1 MKKTQVAVTLAGLLV
16 LTGCTKPVMQDNR
29 YIPAKD
35 DQAVGASRQY
45 DDFGSDNKTYGSI
58 PPASADSQAA
68 PAQPRYDQM
77 QQAPAQPRYDQAQQ
91 APAQQAPAQQT
102 RNNGPY
108 CKYAPMEDV
117 KSSGGISDSRPARK
131 AGKKGRR
138 TAGKA
143 ALPKGGIYVVKSG
156 DYPAKIAKKFGVSV
170 SALLEANKM
179 TMDDAKKLQIGQ
191 KLTIP
196 AKGAAKGKKVNKKT
210 AGKTEVKVE
219 AGVYVVR
226 SGDVPAR
233 IARRLKV
240 KLADLLKANNM
251 TLEDAKKL
259 QIGQKLVVPGK
270 GVQKQEVAKKDVTT
284 EKKTKQDAQKQEVKE
299 KNEDLDSADQIAK
312 KIEEN
317 PADDKNNFDDGG
329 EPYEIAE
336 DTTFRE
342 LAVKL
347 NIPEAKL
354 RSMNT
359 DITGDN
365 LPKSSCVMIPSKK

>member
-58 PPASADSQAA
+58 PPASADSQAV

-77 QQAPAQPRYDQAQQ
+77 QQ

-284 EKKTKQDAQKQEVKE
+284 EKKTKQDAQKQEIKE

-317 PADDKNNFDDGG
+317 PADDKSIDDGG

>member
-1 MKKTQVAVTLAGLLV
+1 MKKTQVIVTLAGLLV

-58 PPASADSQAA
+58 PPASADSQAV
-68 PAQPRYDQM
+68 
-77 QQAPAQPRYDQAQQ
+77 PAQPRYDQALQ
-91 APAQQAPAQQT
+91 APVQQAPAQQT

-131 AGKKGRR
+131 GGKKGRR
-138 TAGKA
+138 SAGKA

-179 TMDDAKKLQIGQ
+179 TMADAKKLQIGQ

-196 AKGAAKGKKVNKKT
+196 ARGKKADKKS
-210 AGKTEVKVE
+210 AGKSEVKVE
-219 AGVYVVR
+219 AGIYIVR
-226 SGDVPAR
+226 AGDVPAR

-240 KLADLLKANNM
+240 KLADLLKANDM

-270 GVQKQEVAKKDVTT
+270 GVQKQEVAQKDVTT

-299 KNEDLDSADQIAK
+299 KNEDLDSADLIAK

-317 PADDKNNFDDGG
+317 PADDKNKNNFDDGG
-329 EPYEIAE
+329 EPYELAE
-336 DTTFRE
+336 DTTFQE

-347 NIPEAKL
+347 NVPEAKL

-359 DITGDN
+359 EFTGDN
-365 LPKSSCVMIPSKK
+365 LSKGSCVMIPSKK

>member
-58 PPASADSQAA
+58 PPASADSQAV
-68 PAQPRYDQM
+68 
-77 QQAPAQPRYDQAQQ
+77 PAQPRYDQAQQ
-91 APAQQAPAQQT
+91 APAQQAPAQQAPAQQT
-102 RNNGPY
+102 PNNGY
-108 CKYAPMEDV
+108 GKYAPMEDV
-117 KSSGGISDSRPARK
+117 KSSGGISDTRPARK
-131 AGKKGRR
+131 GGKKGKR

-179 TMDDAKKLQIGQ
+179 TMEDAKKLQIGQ

-270 GVQKQEVAKKDVTT
+270 GVQKQDVAQKDVTT
-284 EKKTKQDAQKQEVKE
+284 EKNTKQDAQKQEVKE

-317 PADDKNNFDDGG
+317 PADDKNKNNFDDGG
-329 EPYEIAE
+329 EPYELAE
-336 DTTFRE
+336 DTTFQE

-347 NIPEAKL
+347 NVPEAKL

-359 DITGDN
+359 EFTGDN
-365 LPKSSCVMIPSKK
+365 LSKGSCVMIPSKK